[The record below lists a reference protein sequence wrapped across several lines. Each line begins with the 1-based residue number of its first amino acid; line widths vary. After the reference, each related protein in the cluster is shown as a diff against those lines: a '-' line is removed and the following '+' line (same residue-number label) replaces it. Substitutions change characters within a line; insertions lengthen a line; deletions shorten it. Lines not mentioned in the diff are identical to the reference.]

1 MLKTSTFC
9 FLSLL
14 KGRCQSLLLYHPY
27 YLLNANR
34 GTSCWIK
41 MCNCSKSPGRALAMT
56 NRDEKVQLCLRRAIN
71 NSYFSP
77 PAHRIFRCIDRHM
90 ARLQST
96 SEELIAEIQSWK
108 TKENWALVPVIYA
121 TSKKKPLS
129 STVTCTHR
137 FTAMLSFPSWK
148 TSYISYSH
156 RQGWSG
162 SLNEFPSETFTLH
175 MKTRYKSSTKLQ
187 LPRFSSGLHQP
198 SPSGTVWRELLDP
211 FIWIIMLLLKN
222 DGLMNAANK
231 WTMIGQGG
239 NGLKLRQGG
248 LG

>member
-108 TKENWALVPVIYA
+108 TKENRALVPVIYA
-121 TSKKKPLS
+121 TSKKKTTLFHSHMYPPFHSNALIS
-129 STVTCTHR
+129 FLKNQLHQL
-137 FTAMLSFPSWK
+137 FTP
-148 TSYISYSH
+148 
-156 RQGWSG
+156 
-162 SLNEFPSETFTLH
+162 
-175 MKTRYKSSTKLQ
+175 
-187 LPRFSSGLHQP
+187 SGLIWKPEWVSFRNFYTAYENTLQKLYQTAAP
-198 SPSGTVWRELLDP
+198 TVQLWAPPAFPFRHCLKGAFRPIHLDHH
-211 FIWIIMLLLKN
+211 
-222 DGLMNAANK
+222 AASQK
-231 WTMIGQGG
+231 WWF
-239 NGLKLRQGG
+239 NECC
-248 LG
+248 